1 VIRSSLVKCFKHS
14 LVYLAVSISYGEL
27 TEVRANTKDEAYGLL
42 VEISSIM
49 FKRKL
54 FLTLISSISII
65 FL

>member
-1 VIRSSLVKCFKHS
+1 
-14 LVYLAVSISYGEL
+14 VYLAVSISYGEL